1 MKKKVVAMLLA
12 GIMAAGALAGCG
24 GSSDSGQGGSGSTEE
39 GKVINIYTWND
50 EFRTRV
56 EAVLS

>member
-24 GSSDSGQGGSGSTEE
+24 GSSDSGQGGSAGYLPLATTEQP
-39 GKVINIYTWND
+39 
-50 EFRTRV
+50 
-56 EAVLS
+56 L